1 MKLTINNENT
11 KIIYFLLFV
20 IIFRFTPTAFLGES
34 LGMRLGDL
42 ICYVTIVILLF
53 FTLSKKD
60 NLIITTPFIFLILMS
75 LSDQISLI
83 ISLYN
88 GVIVLN
94 DAFELTRMIIYILIY
109 LVSFSYFRISKNKI
123 GQIDFKIIQII
134 MIIIYVITFV
144 EIYYDSSIL
153 NFLSNL
159 YSFEKSRGIS
169 AYSIRTVSMFANP
182 NYYGIFLSVVF
193 NIFYYLLLIS
203 NTKKNTL
210 MLSLNLLVITLC
222 VFSTGSR
229 TAFLVLIFG
238 FLYNNLY
245 LFILNKITRKKIIF
259 IIMILSVLVFYFIG
273 NSTNKYQMAGPSIF
287 SRVLDIQN
295 TSESLNERFE
305 IWDRNNK
312 DLKDSIIFGN
322 GPNKSEV
329 RVFDNNYLFIL
340 YRNGMVGLV
349 IFVTLLLIE
358 FFKSQI
364 NIIRKKNINESIV
377 YSNIILM
384 ISVSLYSTSL
394 FFNLQ
399 TGLLLMIIIGWYSA
413 LIRGE
418 QYEN

>member
-20 IIFRFTPTAFLGES
+20 IIFRFTPTNFLGES

-60 NLIITTPFIFLILMS
+60 NLIITTPLIFLILMS

-88 GVIVLN
+88 GVVVLN

-109 LVSFSYFRISKNKI
+109 LVSFNYFKISKNKI

-134 MIIIYVITFV
+134 MIFIYAITFI
-144 EIYYDSSIL
+144 EIYYDNSIL

-203 NTKKNTL
+203 KTKKNTFI
-210 MLSLNLLVITLC
+210 LSLNLLVITLC

-245 LFILNKITRKKIIF
+245 LFILKKITRKKIIF
-259 IIMILSVLVFYFIG
+259 IILTLSVLVFYFIG
-273 NSTNKYQMAGPSIF
+273 NSTTKYQMEGPSIF

-340 YRNGMVGLV
+340 YRNGIVGLV
-349 IFVTLLLIE
+349 IFVTFLLIE

-364 NIIRKKNINESIV
+364 NLIRKKNINESIV

-384 ISVSLYSTSL
+384 MSVSLYSTSL

-413 LIRGE
+413 LTRGE